1 MADPTKIIV
10 IDDDPTGSQ
19 TVHSCLLLMQ
29 WDVATLRRGLQDQS
43 PIFFIL
49 SNTRAL
55 PPTEAEEVVTE
66 ICRNLKVA
74 LAAET
79 VDHYLVVSRSDST
92 LRGHYPLETDVINRE
107 LGPFDAHFLV
117 PAFFEGGRVTKDSVH
132 YLIVDGEFVPVAATE
147 FAQDSVFG
155 YHHSYLPD
163 YVAEKTQGKIEAAQ
177 VERITLG
184 DLSDADNASSD
195 KSLGDRLMGFTHN
208 QCVVVDGET
217 QKDFDRLAA
226 SMLIAS
232 DQGKHFLLRSAASIL
247 TSLANLG
254 PQPVAPVAMA
264 TYKPTDQPGIILVGS
279 HVQKTTE
286 QLMTLLKDETV
297 QGIEVPV
304 QQLRDN
310 RDSESEIIAKAL
322 TTVNEIRAGG
332 KTPVIYTSRG
342 ELSFASVQARL
353 DFGVTLSQLLM
364 KIVQQL
370 PQDIGFLISKGGITS
385 NDVLSVG
392 LQLTS
397 VRLLGQIIPGCSLV
411 RTAEDH
417 PRFPLLPVVLFP
429 GNVGN
434 ARGLATVYER
444 LSQKPN
450 S

>member
-29 WDVATLRRGLQDQS
+29 WDVETLRQGLRDES

-55 PPTEAEEVVTE
+55 PPTQAEQVVME
-66 ICRNLKVA
+66 ICQNLKLA
-74 LAAET
+74 LATEA

-132 YLIVDGEFVPVAATE
+132 YLIVDGELVPVAATE

-163 YVAEKTQGKIEAAQ
+163 YVAEKTQGKIGAAQ

-184 DLSDADNASSD
+184 DLSEANNA
-195 KSLGDRLMGFTHN
+195 LGDRLMDFNHN

-232 DQGKHFLLRSAASIL
+232 GQGKHFLLRSAASIL

-264 TYKPTDQPGIILVGS
+264 SYKPTNQPGIILVGS

-286 QLMTLLKDETV
+286 QLMTLLKDQTV
-297 QGIEVPV
+297 QGIEIPV
-304 QQLRDN
+304 QQLRDHP
-310 RDSESEIIAKAL
+310 DSPAEIIVNVL
-322 TTVNEIRAGG
+322 TAVNEIRAEG

-370 PQDIGFLISKGGITS
+370 PQDISFLISKGGITS

-411 RTAEDH
+411 RTDEDH

-444 LSQKPN
+444 LSDKPN